1 MLTSNADNLQAP
13 RWWQQPRGHQVG
25 GGEGGVSHRQTRGM
39 TQLKK
44 AQTVFPTHSGP
55 FQDTTSLL
63 AAPSPVASRK
73 AHFLLF
79 KGHLPSSHTSAIVGE
94 GKYL

>member
-44 AQTVFPTHSGP
+44 AQTVPDPFRSFSG
-55 FQDTTSLL
+55 
-63 AAPSPVASRK
+63 
-73 AHFLLF
+73 H
-79 KGHLPSSHTSAIVGE
+79 HLPPCSPQPCGIKKSPFSP
-94 GKYL
+94 L